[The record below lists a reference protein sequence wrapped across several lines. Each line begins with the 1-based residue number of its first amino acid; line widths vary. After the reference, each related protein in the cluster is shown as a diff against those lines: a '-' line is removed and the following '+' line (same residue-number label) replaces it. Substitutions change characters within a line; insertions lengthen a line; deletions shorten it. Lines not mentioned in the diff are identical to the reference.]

1 VRSGA
6 RPEPRSWIDAVDEP
20 ELGST
25 VAGHPSSGGPGAAG
39 RPAEPAGATAP
50 QRSAFLVVTRVDPW
64 SVMKLS
70 FLVSVALA
78 IVVVVAAFVLWQ
90 VLDGMGV
97 FDSVSRIVTQVTRG
111 EEGGGVRIED
121 YVGLRQVVTYT
132 ALISAINVVLITAL
146 ATLGAFLYNACARL
160 VGGLQITLAEDA

>member
-1 VRSGA
+1 M
-6 RPEPRSWIDAVDEP
+6 
-20 ELGST
+20 
-25 VAGHPSSGGPGAAG
+25 
-39 RPAEPAGATAP
+39 
-50 QRSAFLVVTRVDPW
+50 
-64 SVMKLS
+64 MKLS

-111 EEGGGVRIED
+111 EESGGVRIED